1 MTMRSRARID
11 RRIVPVTHTTD
22 AGVAAERGA
31 ITAESDAGVDTIVF
45 HDAWG
50 QVEQRFD
57 GAEVRLP
64 AVLAVLFAKAF
75 RAHWTSAAA
84 TTRDSA
90 WDALLLFTRFV
101 VEDGRIQTAG
111 DLTTEALGRYV
122 VWLGRL
128 RSPAGAPLSRSTRAV
143 RFSLLRPLVAWVKR
157 HHPERVSSDLEIPYN
172 PFPRCRD
179 GQRARTRLPE
189 PHLKAILRACYEEI
203 DVAWTRFEQGRTIVA
218 SPTLPPPVPRGE
230 GLARWL
236 WRIHRINNGVVPD
249 TAALVKNGIEPSTLR
264 RYGSLRT
271 IAQYLHL
278 TSDTMVPFYL
288 AIAIQAAANPD
299 PLRCIARNC
308 LVPHPLDEHRVIVDW
323 SKPKTAAKLKR
334 AQRRSFDS
342 RRPYA
347 APNLIEKVIAMSAPL
362 VSCAPP
368 QHRDRLF
375 IVKRLASGRARQGGS
390 VALVDIWTLRSA
402 IRRFR
407 QRANAR
413 IEAWNA
419 AHADRPPRSPLPDF
433 APVFFRGSVATE
445 HYKASGGDI
454 LVAQAVLNHADPVT
468 TETYIKGPET
478 RRLQHETIAR
488 LQTLMLAWITG
499 SKTATSEHAAGP
511 AGAPATVLFS
521 HDCLNP
527 VLAAAASP
535 TRLCPHYG
543 GCFACPGLVIP
554 VDSEHLARVLQAKR
568 HLEAARARLDRA
580 RWELLYA
587 PSHRILVNDVLPDFP
602 DELYPVAQR
611 LISDLPPLPDLE

>member
-407 QRANAR
+407 QRVNAR

-527 VLAAAASP
+527 VLDAAASP

-568 HLEAARARLDRA
+568 HLEAARTRLDRA
-580 RWELLYA
+580 RRELLYA

>member
-1 MTMRSRARID
+1 MMTRSRARIN
-11 RRIVPVTHTTD
+11 RQIMPVTPTTD
-22 AGVAAERGA
+22 AAERGA
-31 ITAESDAGVDTIVF
+31 VTGESNAGVDNIVF

-50 QVEQRFD
+50 RVEQRFD
-57 GAEVRLP
+57 VAELRLP
-64 AVLAVLFAKAF
+64 GDLATLLAEAF
-75 RAHWTSAAA
+75 RAHYTGTAA
-84 TTRDSA
+84 TTRDVA
-90 WDALLLFTRFV
+90 WRALLLFTRFV
-101 VEDGRIQTAG
+101 VEDGRIHTAR

-128 RSPAGAPLSRSTRAV
+128 RSPTGAPLSRSTRSG
-143 RFSLLRPLVAWVKR
+143 RFNLLRPLLAWVKR
-157 HHPERVSSDLEIPYN
+157 HRPERIPSDLEFPYN
-172 PFPRCRD
+172 PFPRYRD

-189 PHLKAILRACYEEI
+189 LHLKAILRACYEEI
-203 DVAWTRFEQGRTIVA
+203 DIAWTRFEQGRAIVA
-218 SPTLPPPVPRGE
+218 SPTLPPPVLRGE

-249 TAALVKNGIEPSTLR
+249 TAALEQNGICPGTLR
-264 RYGSLRT
+264 RYGSLHT

-299 PLRCIARNC
+299 PLRCIARDC

-334 AQRRSFDS
+334 TQRRSFDR

-347 APNLIEKVIAMSAPL
+347 APNLIEKVLTMSAPL

-375 IVKRLASGRARQGGS
+375 IVKRLKSGRARLGGG
-390 VALVDIWTLRSA
+390 VALIDIWTLRSA

-407 QRANAR
+407 RRTNAR
-413 IEAWNA
+413 IKAWNT
-419 AHADRPPRSPLPDF
+419 AHPDRSPRPPLPNF
-433 APVFFRGSVATE
+433 APAFFRGSVATE
-445 HYKASGGDI
+445 HYMASGGDI
-454 LVAQAVLNHADPVT
+454 LVAQAVLNHVDPVT

-488 LQTLMLAWITG
+488 VQALMLAWIAG
-499 SKTATSEHAAGP
+499 NKTDTSEQAADP
-511 AGAPATVLFS
+511 ARAPATVLFS

-527 VLAAAASP
+527 LVGGASP

-543 GCFACPGLVIP
+543 GCLVCPGLVIP
-554 VDSEHLARVLQAKR
+554 VDAEHLARVLHAKR
-568 HLEAARARLDRA
+568 HLEAARDRLEPA

-602 DELYPVAQR
+602 DELVPLAQR
-611 LISDLPPLPDLE
+611 LISALPPLPDLE